1 VALRFREPRIITR
14 GAYTVVG
21 AWHPYEGDDE
31 GPGWAGADAAFGSLS
46 DWVSHR
52 ADDLMLGFLYR
63 PHRDDPAIA
72 EEVHACFVGVE
83 VTSLEGQPDRLANQP
98 DRLAVTRFSG
108 GDYVLVDCIGDT
120 PAEAAEGVGQAIGML
135 MDWLPA
141 HGYVEGDACF
151 AAGRAGAPT
160 PPWVETVY
168 IKAEKASRK

>member
-1 VALRFREPRIITR
+1 MALRLSEPRIITR

-21 AWHPYEGDDE
+21 AWHSYEGGDE
-31 GPGWAGADAAFGSLS
+31 GPGWAGANAAFGRLS
-46 DWVSHR
+46 ERVSHR

-72 EEVHACFVGVE
+72 DDVHACFVGVE
-83 VTSLEGQPDRLANQP
+83 VTSLENQP
-98 DRLAVTRFSG
+98 DGLAVTRFSG
-108 GDYVLVDCIGDT
+108 GEYVLVDCIGDT

-151 AAGRAGAPT
+151 AAGRADAPT

-168 IKAEKASRK
+168 IKAEKANQK